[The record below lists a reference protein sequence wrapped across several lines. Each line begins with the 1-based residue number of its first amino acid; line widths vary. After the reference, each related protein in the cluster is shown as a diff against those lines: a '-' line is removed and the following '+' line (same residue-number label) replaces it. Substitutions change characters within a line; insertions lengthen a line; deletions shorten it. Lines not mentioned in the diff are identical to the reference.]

1 MQTTHSKKLYTH
13 THTHYDI
20 VYISKPPTKTTL
32 NIIYKN
38 IRIIITINIVLV
50 NQIKIAL
57 STVVG
62 HIWLELKM
70 R

>member
-1 MQTTHSKKLYTH
+1 MT
-13 THTHYDI
+13 
-20 VYISKPPTKTTL
+20 
-32 NIIYKN
+32 
-38 IRIIITINIVLV
+38 IIITINIVLV